1 MLLTLTKALGAPLT
15 PTLFETGS
23 HFVAL
28 ADLTHSVHQP
38 GLELTQ
44 IQLPLPSAPSQLAYF

>member
-1 MLLTLTKALGAPLT
+1 MLLTLSKALGAPLT
-15 PTLFETGS
+15 PTLFEIGS

-38 GLELTQ
+38 
-44 IQLPLPSAPSQLAYF
+44 LPSAPPQLAYF